1 MSLFCWEYIK
11 KGINLIRVFWLGIL
25 ILTSYILNSIMLNRR
40 LWNYFILKIIEA
52 FIIFDLWCFFR
63 FFKFLK
69 VIFLFFECIP
79 ILVIISLLRR
89 RLLKLIESIIRSLL
103 LPPSGSPLLSFFSWF
118 CFLKLFKAFLFL
130 IFQGLLLMQI
140 FLFHLCCLWTRLII
154 EVSEAIILLGLLWSF
169 GIFLSAPAPLRLLW
183 VFIMLTLIFRRVFLI
198 LILYSFS
205 RVLDI
210 KIFEAFI
217 LALNFLFFFYSLEE

>member
-1 MSLFCWEYIK
+1 VRFLLFLLGEKKLIMSLFCLEYIK
-11 KGINLIRVFWLGIL
+11 KSINLIRVFWLGIL

-40 LWNYFILKIIEA
+40 LWNHFILKIIEA
-52 FIIFDLWCFFR
+52 FIILDLWCFFR

-69 VIFLFFECIP
+69 AIFLFFECIP

-140 FLFHLCCLWTRLII
+140 FLFHLCC
-154 EVSEAIILLGLLWSF
+154 
-169 GIFLSAPAPLRLLW
+169 
-183 VFIMLTLIFRRVFLI
+183 
-198 LILYSFS
+198 
-205 RVLDI
+205 
-210 KIFEAFI
+210 
-217 LALNFLFFFYSLEE
+217 